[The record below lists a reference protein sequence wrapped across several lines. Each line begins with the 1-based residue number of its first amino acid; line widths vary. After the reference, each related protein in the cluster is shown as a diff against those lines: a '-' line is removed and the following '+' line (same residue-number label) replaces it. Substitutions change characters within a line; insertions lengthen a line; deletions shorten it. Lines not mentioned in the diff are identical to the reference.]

1 MHSCL
6 YCVPE
11 PKDGGEMK
19 HILQRMVSGT
29 YQSDD
34 EFLILLD
41 SLPIPLSW
49 ASFPEGLIRFSN
61 SAFIKIFGYPNGHF
75 ATIEQWF
82 SEVYVNESESKA
94 ACSMWAN
101 SLIPG
106 AVGITDIE
114 PHETQIRHANGAVV
128 PVLHR
133 GIVMHEFGLVITMF
147 EDLTNHKLAEHA
159 LRRIA
164 YEDALTGLG
173 NRRMLEERWNA
184 ELSQRATFTSSKLI
198 AVLMID
204 LDKFKPINDC
214 FGHAAGDEVLK
225 SAANRLRQSVRSD
238 DTVVR
243 MGGDEFVILLTD
255 LASQA
260 DAEKICRRI
269 TEAFDEPFVVA
280 GRNVCVG
287 ATVGASLY
295 LHHGNDI
302 ETLLS
307 AADQALYR
315 MKREGRHN
323 WAWFDQSFKPANEQ
337 LSFAPAV
344 MEVRN
349 A

>member
-1 MHSCL
+1 
-6 YCVPE
+6 
-11 PKDGGEMK
+11 MK

-29 YQSDD
+29 HQPDD
-34 EFLILLD
+34 EFLLLLD
-41 SLPIPLSW
+41 ALPIPLSW
-49 ASFPEGLIRFSN
+49 ASFPEGRIRFSN
-61 SAFIKIFGYPNGHF
+61 RAFLRTFGYPNGRF
-75 ATIEQWF
+75 DTVEQWF
-82 SEVYVNESESKA
+82 GEVYVNEVESRA
-94 ACSMWAN
+94 ACNIWTN
-101 SLIPG
+101 SLTPG
-106 AVGITDIE
+106 AVGITE
-114 PHETQIRHANGAVV
+114 VEAYEVQVRHANGEII

-133 GIVMHEFGLVITMF
+133 GIVMHEFGLVIMIF

-173 NRRMLEERWNA
+173 NRRMLEERWNTEIA
-184 ELSQRATFTSSKLI
+184 QRATFTSQKLI

-204 LDKFKPINDC
+204 LDKFKQINDC
-214 FGHAAGDEVLK
+214 FGHAAGDDVLK

-238 DTVVR
+238 DTIVR
-243 MGGDEFVILLTD
+243 MGGDEFAILLTD
-255 LASQA
+255 LDCQA
-260 DAEKICRRI
+260 DADKICQRI
-269 TEAFDEPFVVA
+269 TDAFDEPFLVNTKKLA
-280 GRNVCVG
+280 VG

-337 LSFAPAV
+337 LTFAPAV
-344 MEVRN
+344 MEARN

>member
-1 MHSCL
+1 
-6 YCVPE
+6 
-11 PKDGGEMK
+11 MK

-29 YQSDD
+29 HQPDD
-34 EFLILLD
+34 EFLLLLD
-41 SLPIPLSW
+41 ALPIPLSW
-49 ASFPEGLIRFSN
+49 ASYPEGRIRFIN
-61 SAFIKIFGYPNGHF
+61 KAFIRAFGYPNGHF
-75 ATIEQWF
+75 ETIQQWF
-82 SEVYVNESESKA
+82 SEVYVNDIESGG
-94 ACSMWAN
+94 ACKVWATT
-101 SLIPG
+101 LMPG
-106 AVGITDIE
+106 AVGITEVE
-114 PHETQIRHANGAVV
+114 PHEVQVRHANGNIV

-133 GIVMHEFGLVITMF
+133 GIVMHEFGLVITIF
-147 EDLTNHKLAEHA
+147 EDLTNHKLAEHV

-164 YEDALTGLG
+164 FEDALTGLG
-173 NRRMLEERWNA
+173 NRRMLEERWNTEIA
-184 ELSQRATFTSSKLI
+184 QRATFTSQKLI

-204 LDKFKPINDC
+204 LDKFKPINDY

-225 SAANRLRQSVRSD
+225 SAAYRLRHSVRSD

-243 MGGDEFVILLTD
+243 MGGDEFAILLTD
-255 LASQA
+255 LDCQVDA
-260 DAEKICRRI
+260 DKICQRV
-269 TEAFDEPFVVA
+269 TDAFDEPFLVNGKKVM
-280 GRNVCVG
+280 VG

-295 LHHGNDI
+295 LRHGNDI

-344 MEVRN
+344 MEARN